1 MTKLGIFYFPVD
13 LVCVCLK
20 LGSRDRR
27 KSLAA
32 HRRDHVR
39 CDALDYI
46 QLFLGLAVSVSARNK
61 IGQRLCKAGKL
72 RKLSLCAEAPLV
84 IGHVLF
90 TEQEA
95 RVDRSLYKLR
105 QGKLCRTA
113 LASHGAPLI
122 IVLTRLPHDQ
132 KLACELSLTPATI
145 YYHLKKMESAGIV
158 NCSRTQFYMI
168 YSVNRDIFDKPLYA
182 LIKKDSPT
190 VDTEEK
196 YKKEVLSHFFKYGK
210 LTQIPMQ
217 RKKREIV
224 LQEIAKQFEPG
235 IKYEETEVNDI
246 IHRFHDDHCTIRR
259 EMIACGIMVR
269 ENALYW
275 LA

>member
-1 MTKLGIFYFPVD
+1 MKEKLQ
-13 LVCVCLK
+13 LLK
-20 LGSRDRR
+20 L
-27 KSLAA
+27 LA
-32 HRRDHVR
+32 D
-39 CDALDYI
+39 
-46 QLFLGLAVSVSARNK
+46 
-61 IGQRLCKAGKL
+61 
-72 RKLSLCAEAPLV
+72 E
-84 IGHVLF
+84 
-90 TEQEA
+90 
-95 RVDRSLYKLR
+95 
-105 QGKLCRTA
+105 
-113 LASHGAPLI
+113 
-122 IVLTRLPHDQ
+122 TRLEILNILLREDSYVE

-145 YYHLKKMESAGIV
+145 CYHLKKMESAGIV

-182 LIKKDSPT
+182 LIKKDAPT

-269 ENALYW
+269 ENSLYW